1 MSLSL
6 TAPIGMS
13 PYRLV
18 FGKACHLPME
28 LEHKAYWAIKRL
40 NFNLH
45 KASSRRK
52 LQLDELEEIRNDAYD
67 CAKLYKERIKNTHD
81 QNILRKSFD
90 PGQKVL
96 YNSHLYLF
104 SSKLKSRWS
113 EPFIV
118 SIVSTHRA
126 IEIEDPNNGNVFKV
140 NGQRLKPFLQLR
152 NLEIE
157 EILLDNPV
165 YRSRL
170 IFKQGFTKDVKLST
184 YERQPTSFL
193 SFCLYSI
200 LSVYFI

>member
-52 LQLDELEEIRNDAYD
+52 LQLDELEEIRND
-67 CAKLYKERIKNTHD
+67 
-81 QNILRKSFD
+81 
-90 PGQKVL
+90 
-96 YNSHLYLF
+96 LYLF

-170 IFKQGFTKDVKLST
+170 IFKQGLTKDVKLST